1 MKPIR
6 MVSVMLVVAALA
18 ACVSRTRWEL
28 GFRDS
33 LLVRL
38 KWIPNETDNQPSV
51 LDITGGLFTVRFDP
65 VADKRN
71 KGRQI
76 GENTEGKRPRP
87 IITNDNVGTF
97 LDKWI
102 TDKMHGLGLTIT
114 QDNPE
119 RVITLEL
126 IELWAIESTSYHC
139 VIRVKVQVLTPEGKE
154 IWGGVIAGIGEN
166 WGSSLDEVNYQETIS
181 NAILDL
187 IYTLAKE
194 PKFNLALK
202 KQPS

>member
-6 MVSVMLVVAALA
+6 TVSVMLVVAGLA
-18 ACVSRTRWEL
+18 ASVA
-28 GFRDS
+28 GAQKS

-38 KWIPNETDNQPSV
+38 KWTPNKTDNQLFPV

-65 VADKRN
+65 MADKRN

-76 GENTEGKRPRP
+76 GENTQGKTPVSIR
-87 IITNDNVGTF
+87 TYDNVGTF

-102 TDKMHGLGLTIT
+102 TDKMRGLGLTIT

-126 IELWAIESTSYHC
+126 IELWAIESTRYQC
-139 VIRVKVQVLTPEGKE
+139 VIRVKVQVLTPDGKE
-154 IWGGVIAGIGEN
+154 IWAGVIAGNGEN
-166 WGSSLDEVNYQETIS
+166 WGRSLKELNYQETIS

-187 IYTLAKE
+187 IYTLATE
-194 PKFNLALK
+194 PKFILSLK
-202 KQPS
+202 KQPL